1 MGVRQTVVE
10 MQGGGGR
17 MTQGDVIRKMTNEQ
31 IARLLARTYE
41 DGMLEALQHGNVTCT
56 WEDNNKRWQE
66 WVDYDMVVR

>member
-1 MGVRQTVVE
+1 
-10 MQGGGGR
+10 

-56 WEDNNKRWQE
+56 WEENYKRWQK
-66 WVDYDMVVR
+66 WVDYEMVGEVAE